1 MLVSFI
7 YHNDTIIVSL
17 CQENILFFL
26 NFYWNKKFYFDE
38 RSELM
43 LYNNGSKNNYR
54 LDAFSI
60 YKF

>member
-54 LDAFSI
+54 
-60 YKF
+60 